1 MIILG
6 VYDGHNAGAA
16 LIKNGKVLKAVEEER
31 FSRIKNHDGRLA
43 QNGGPIKSIKFCVHG
58 YKNKIDLISLALDS
72 PEKIQTKALNS
83 FFANSLDDNFRKR
96 IKIKKIK
103 NKILNLNDLIK
114 YPYNTQKKRVENI
127 LKCLKKNKIN
137 TSKIKIQF
145 CNHHLAHISSAYFP
159 SPFKKA
165 LIFSLDGKGDD
176 LCGMI
181 AIGKQN
187 KINILKE
194 INYIHS
200 LGHFYSAITVVCG
213 FRAIRDEGKIT
224 SLSAKGKINYN
235 LLNTFKKLIK
245 VTKDGTIYS
254 ELNKDLYLG
263 PYPHTL
269 FREIIKKL
277 KKITTGV
284 SKNDICKTS
293 QTFTEKIVLKLVNF
307 YQKKYG
313 IYNLCLAGGIFSNVL
328 INKRLYET
336 NYTKKIY
343 VHPGMTDS
351 GLALGSALF
360 QYFQKNKKSR
370 RRKNDKIY
378 LGPEHSNEKDIIKE
392 IRRLKLTF
400 SKPKNIEKEIG
411 LILSKGKAIARYS
424 SAMEYGPR
432 ALGNRSILCN
442 AQDDKVKI
450 WLNKKLQRSDIMP
463 FAPIILDKYAHKY
476 FKKNNKDEYCSKY
489 MTIALKVKKNIQNKI
504 LGVVHYDGTAR
515 PQILKKKI
523 IINYI
528 KFWSIIKIFQGKLV

>member
-1 MIILG
+1 
-6 VYDGHNAGAA
+6 
-16 LIKNGKVLKAVEEER
+16 
-31 FSRIKNHDGRLA
+31 
-43 QNGGPIKSIKFCVHG
+43 
-58 YKNKIDLISLALDS
+58 
-72 PEKIQTKALNS
+72 
-83 FFANSLDDNFRKR
+83 
-96 IKIKKIK
+96 
-103 NKILNLNDLIK
+103 
-114 YPYNTQKKRVENI
+114 
-127 LKCLKKNKIN
+127 
-137 TSKIKIQF
+137 
-145 CNHHLAHISSAYFP
+145 
-159 SPFKKA
+159 
-165 LIFSLDGKGDD
+165 
-176 LCGMI
+176 MI

-284 SKNDICKTS
+284 SKNDICKTT

-343 VHPGMTDS
+343 VHPGMTDT
-351 GLALGSALF
+351 GLALGPYSIAEE
-360 QYFQKNKKSR
+360 YR
-370 RRKNDKIY
+370 
-378 LGPEHSNEKDIIKE
+378 
-392 IRRLKLTF
+392 
-400 SKPKNIEKEIG
+400 
-411 LILSKGKAIARYS
+411 AIAFPLDNMS
-424 SAMEYGPR
+424 NMSFSLF
-432 ALGNRSILCN
+432 LGLE
-442 AQDDKVKI
+442 KVCFNLLISFLLSFSLI
-450 WLNKKLQRSDIMP
+450 WS
-463 FAPIILDKYAHKY
+463 
-476 FKKNNKDEYCSKY
+476 
-489 MTIALKVKKNIQNKI
+489 
-504 LGVVHYDGTAR
+504 
-515 PQILKKKI
+515 
-523 IINYI
+523 
-528 KFWSIIKIFQGKLV
+528 